1 MSAFSI
7 IIFGIVSYMLFIN
20 NNCSATIISSVQI
33 KNGSL
38 VRSHWHGVSS
48 LTRER
53 FNISGIISSESE
65 TNFLRLSKVDCLG
78 LGSAIAS
85 TLHWFFVGSCKDCDN
100 LNVKFYLSSRRQRH
114 RVEVLVGRQFGLEW
128 TDFQINRRTVLIVHG
143 FLSHGNEMWIK
154 TMEDAFLL
162 WGDVNV
168 IVVDWSA
175 GGNSWN
181 YYKAVV
187 NTRIVG
193 DKITRF
199 LGQIVNTTL
208 ASGNIHPS
216 QWGPLHLVGHSLG
229 AHICGF
235 VCHNFNPVQK
245 NWLIQRVTGL
255 DPAQPCFTT
264 KDPAMKLD
272 RTDAPFVDIIH
283 TNGRLLSH
291 LGLGLPTPIGHVDF
305 YPNGGM
311 KQPGCDSMMGSS
323 FFNFLPI
330 SNSKIQETIC
340 SHGRS
345 YAYLIESLFSAVT
358 NNCTFWAHPWDM
370 TYRGALKVLR
380 QTCGPNNCTEMG
392 IRAED
397 YSQRGIFYVATAEH
411 PPFCVGDTAINQNQL
426 IYLAED
432 LAGQL
437 ED

>member
-1 MSAFSI
+1 MNAISI
-7 IIFGIVSYMLFIN
+7 FIFGIASHMLFIN
-20 NNCSATIISSVQI
+20 NYSSATIISSITI

-38 VRSHWHGVSS
+38 VRSHWGGIGN
-48 LTRER
+48 LTREQ
-53 FNISGIISSESE
+53 FNISGNILSVNK
-65 TNFLRLSKVDCLG
+65 TNFLRADKVDCLG
-78 LGSAIAS
+78 LGSAVAS
-85 TLHWFFVGSCKDCDN
+85 TLHWLLVGSCQDCDN
-100 LNVKFYLSSRRQRH
+100 LDVKFYLSSRTQRH

-143 FLSHGNEMWIK
+143 FLSHGNEIWVK

-162 WGDVNV
+162 WDDVNV

-187 NTRIVG
+187 YTRIVG
-193 DKITRF
+193 NKITRF
-199 LGQIVNTTL
+199 LGQIANTTL
-208 ASGNIHPS
+208 ASGKIHPS
-216 QWGPLHLVGHSLG
+216 QWGALHLVGHSLG

-235 VCHNFNPVQK
+235 VCHNFNRGHN
-245 NWLIQRVTGL
+245 NWLIKRVTGL

-283 TNGRLLSH
+283 TNGRLLSR

-311 KQPGCDSMMGSS
+311 KQPGCSPMMDSS

-330 SNSKIQETIC
+330 SNSKIQEIIC

-345 YAYLIESLFSAVT
+345 YAYLIESLYSAVT

-370 TYRGALKVLR
+370 TYRGALKALS
-380 QTCGPNNCTEMG
+380 QTCHPRNCTEMG
-392 IRAED
+392 IRAEN
-397 YSQRGIFYVATAEH
+397 YSQRGIFYVATSEH
-411 PPFCVGDTAINQNQL
+411 PPYCVGDTAINQNQL
-426 IYLAED
+426 GNLAED